1 MSLVSNPGPGPG
13 SSWAPDLV
21 RPTLVELLRARAER
35 EPALRGYTFLTDGE
49 AREAHLDYAAL
60 DQQARAIGATLQS
73 LGAQGQRALLLYPP
87 GLEYIAGFFGCLYAG
102 VVAVPIYPPDMS
114 RLGRT
119 LPRLLAVASDAQATV
134 ALTTSAIHSMA
145 SMLFQQVPEL
155 AALRW
160 VATDAV
166 EPAAAASWRDPEARP
181 ETLVFLQYT
190 SGSTAAPKGVMLTH
204 GNLLHNLGLIHRC
217 FGHSRASQG
226 VIWLPP
232 YHDMGLIGGILQPLY
247 GGFPVTLLSPVDFLK
262 KPLRWLQA
270 VSRYRATTSGGP
282 NFAYDLCVRKTTAAE
297 RAALDLSAWD
307 LAFNGAEPIHPE
319 TLGRFVEAF
328 GPVGFRREAFYSC
341 YGLAEAT
348 LIASGG
354 EKAALPVLRTVHAAG
369 LRQNRAEPAEP
380 THPEARTL
388 VGAGQNLAEQRLV
401 IVQPETGEPCPVG
414 HVGEIWVAGPSV
426 AQGYWNRPEDTAR
439 AFHGVLACG
448 ADGARFL
455 RTGDLGFCDET
466 GELYVTGRIKDLIII
481 RGRNH
486 YPQDIERTVELC
498 HSALRPGCGA
508 AFSVEVATGTEREER
523 LVVVHEVE
531 RRAVEDGGVSLA
543 GLGETIRQTIADQH
557 ELMTHEVL
565 LLKPGSIPKTSSGK
579 IQRHACRAEFLSG
592 GLEALHRSVLQ
603 AQAPRE
609 GSNPANEPREHE
621 RAGGSSA
628 PAEESRSIAHAHTHG
643 RDIRLALA
651 AVEDA
656 EARKALLVLH
666 LQEEA
671 ARVLRLAPSQI
682 DPRRSLYAFGL
693 DSLMAVELK
702 AAVEASLG
710 VEVPLGEVLEGAEL
724 DAVAAGLLAR
734 MAGTPGAHQAQDEV
748 GAAGPE
754 ETGDAPLSG
763 GQQALWFLHQLA
775 PESAAYHV
783 PVAVRVRAR
792 LDIPALRRTFARL
805 VERHPA
811 LRTTFAVTPAG
822 PVQRVHAELPLDF
835 EAHGVEDVGGG
846 EARILELL
854 SAEARQPF
862 DLERGPLL
870 RVRVLMRGPE
880 DHFLLLVLH
889 HIVTDFWSLSLLAED
904 IDALYPAA
912 VAGRALDLS
921 RPERTYADYARW
933 QAQMLAGP
941 RGAALLGHWEATLG
955 GELPVLNLPTD
966 FARPPVQTYNGRV
979 HTTRIG
985 ARLTE
990 ALKALAQRHG
1000 SPLGTVLQ
1008 AAFQV
1013 LLHRY
1018 SGQRDLTL
1026 GIVGA
1031 GRSRAEL
1038 GRVVGYCVNPLVI
1051 RTRPSPA
1058 TSFAAYLGETRER
1071 VAAALE
1077 HQDYPFN
1084 ALVAQA
1090 DRLQPVRDYSRSPL
1104 FQVMFVYQRAP
1115 RLDDRGLTALGL
1127 DLGGARAELA
1137 GLPIESVALEHTAAQ
1152 FDLTLTMGEVRGEA
1166 AGELVASF
1174 EYNTDLFRAETVAR
1188 MAAHFETLLAG
1199 IADERGADRR
1209 LGELALLTAAEHERL
1224 RTSEAGDEVALPAPN
1239 LPGWFAAQ
1247 AERTPAHV
1255 AVRFQDAALDYR
1267 TLAER
1272 VERLG
1277 AWLRGRGVG
1286 RGAVIGLCL
1295 ERSLETVVA
1304 VLGVLRTGAAYV
1316 PLDPVY
1322 PAERLG
1328 FILADARASLLLTH
1342 GGLKPQLEAQLRTV
1356 GATAEVVCL
1365 DTDLDRSPSPSSAR
1379 PTPSTLPPPALPSF
1393 DDIAPHD
1400 LACLIYTSGSTGQ
1413 PKGVM
1418 LEQAGLV
1425 NLVHS
1430 FIRSYGVT
1438 TEDRMLPLTSI
1449 ASASFVGEILPLLC
1463 MGGTLVLP
1471 TEAEILDLD
1480 ALVGL
1485 ITRHRVTIASTVPAV
1500 VKALNARITQSGGL
1514 GPLRLL
1520 LSGGEA
1526 LGASDVAHLMGEVTV
1541 VNGYGLTE
1549 TTVCATYHPLA
1560 PQDLAAQ
1567 GWMPIGRPIPNTTL
1581 YVLDAEQRALP
1592 EGCPGELCVGG
1603 VGLARGYWNR
1613 PELTAERFVPDP
1625 FRPGERMYRTGDLGR
1640 RLPGGVLEYLHRVDD
1655 QIKIRGFRIELGEV
1669 EAALRRHPEIR
1680 DVFVTAREDTP
1691 GERRLVAYVVAAE
1704 ALTPSALHPWLS
1716 EHLPS
1721 YMVPSAFVFLP
1732 ALPLTANGKV
1742 DVRALPAPEGTRASL
1757 GATYTPPQS
1766 ELERR
1771 VRRRMARGPQA
1782 RPGRHPRQL
1791 LRARRQLPAPR
1802 PGAPPPARSPPGRPR
1817 ARGPLQVHD
1826 RERPSPS
1833 TSAPSKTPPTRTQP
1847 TASRTKPRSA
1857 RTRSPDVNKPQ
1868 GPVAAPADDPAA
1880 RRRPVRPAGQVPQK
1894 AER

>member
-1 MSLVSNPGPGPG
+1 MSLVSVPGPGPG
-13 SSWAPDLV
+13 SPSAPDLV

-35 EPALRGYTFLTDGE
+35 EPTLRGYTFLLDGE

-60 DQQARAIGATLQS
+60 DHQARAIAATLQE

-102 VVAVPIYPPDMS
+102 VVAVPIYPPDMG

-166 EPAAAASWRDPEARP
+166 DAEAAASWRDPDARP

-204 GNLLHNLGLIHRC
+204 ANLLHNLGLIYRC

-282 NFAYDLCVRKTTAAE
+282 NFAYDLCVRKTTPAE
-297 RAALDLSAWD
+297 RAALDLGSWD

-319 TLGRFVEAF
+319 TLDRFMEAF
-328 GPVGFRREAFYSC
+328 GPAGFRREAFYSC

-354 EKAALPVLRTVHAAG
+354 EKAALPALRTVSTAA
-369 LRQNRAEPAEP
+369 LKQNRAEALEP

-388 VGAGQNLAEQRLV
+388 VGAGRTLAEQRLV
-401 IVQPETGEPCPVG
+401 IVQPDTGEPCPTG
-414 HVGEIWVAGPSV
+414 RVGEIWVAGPSV
-426 AQGYWNRPEDTAR
+426 AQGYWDRPEDTAR
-439 AFHGVLACG
+439 AFQAMLAG
-448 ADGARFL
+448 DAPGTRFL
-455 RTGDLGFCDET
+455 RTGDLGFLDET

-486 YPQDIERTVELC
+486 YPQDLERTVELC
-498 HSALRPGCGA
+498 HPALRPGCGA
-508 AFSVEVATGTEREER
+508 AFSVDVEGEER
-523 LVVVHEVE
+523 LVVVQEVE
-531 RRAVEDGGVSLA
+531 RRAVEDGSVSLA
-543 GLGETIRQTIADQH
+543 DLGEAIRQTIADQH
-557 ELMTHEVL
+557 ELMTHEVVL
-565 LLKPGSIPKTSSGK
+565 LRGGSIPKTSSGK
-579 IQRHACRAEFLSG
+579 IQRHACRSEFLAGS
-592 GLEALHRSVLQ
+592 LEALHRSQV
-603 AQAPRE
+603 QAPAAPQSTAAPVPGASETSGETAQR
-609 GSNPANEPREHE
+609 R
-621 RAGGSSA
+621 A
-628 PAEESRSIAHAHTHG
+628 PAPAPVNV
-643 RDIRLALA
+643 RLALA
-651 AVEDA
+651 ALQDP

-666 LQEEA
+666 LQEA
-671 ARVLRLAPSQI
+671 AAQVLRLAPSQI

-724 DAVAAGLLAR
+724 DKVAAGLLMR
-734 MAGTPGAHQAQDEV
+734 MAGPPGAHRAQAAV

-792 LDIPALRRTFARL
+792 LDIPALRRTFMKL

-835 EAHGVEDVGGG
+835 EAHGVEDMGA
-846 EARILELL
+846 ARVHEVL
-854 SAEARQPF
+854 SAEAGRPF

-870 RVRVLMRGPE
+870 RVRVLTRGPD

-889 HIVTDFWSLSLLAED
+889 HIVTDFWSLALLAED
-904 IDALYPAA
+904 IDALYPAE
-912 VAGRALDLS
+912 VAGRPVTTTLTLP

-933 QAQMLAGP
+933 QAEMLAGP
-941 RGAALLGHWEATLG
+941 RGAALLGYWQGALG

-966 FARPPVQTYNGRV
+966 ISRPRPPVQTYNGRV
-979 HTTRIG
+979 HTARIG

-1000 SPLGTVLQ
+1000 CPLGTVLQ

-1018 SGQRDLTL
+1018 SGQRDLLL

-1051 RTRPSPA
+1051 RTRPAPA
-1058 TSFAAYLGETRER
+1058 ASFAAYLGETRER

-1084 ALVAQA
+1084 ALV

-1115 RLDDRGLTALGL
+1115 RLDERGLTALGL
-1127 DLGGARAELA
+1127 DLSGARAELA
-1137 GLPIESVALEHTAAQ
+1137 GLAIESVALEHTAAQ

-1188 MAAHFETLLAG
+1188 MAAHFETLLAS
-1199 IADERGADRR
+1199 ISEERGAEQR
-1209 LGELALLTAAEHERL
+1209 LGELALLTAAEREQL
-1224 RTSEAGDEVALPAPN
+1224 RTSGTGAEVALPAPN
-1239 LPGWFAAQ
+1239 LSAWFAAQ
-1247 AERTPAHV
+1247 VERTPAQV

-1277 AWLRGRGVG
+1277 VWLSGRGIG

-1295 ERSLETVVA
+1295 ERSLETVIA
-1304 VLGVLRTGAAYV
+1304 VLGVLRAGAAYV
-1316 PLDPVY
+1316 PLDPAY

-1328 FILADARASLLLTH
+1328 FILADARVPFLLTH
-1342 GGLKPQLEAQLRTV
+1342 GRLKPQLESQLRAV

-1365 DTDLDRSPSPSSAR
+1365 DTDFDRAQAPASSVGH
-1379 PTPSTLPPPALPSF
+1379 PTPPALPPLPPF
-1393 DDIAPHD
+1393 NDIAPHD

-1418 LEQAGLV
+1418 LEHVGLV

-1430 FIRSYGVT
+1430 FIRSYGAT

-1463 MGGTLVLP
+1463 VGGTLVLP
-1471 TEAEILDLD
+1471 TEDQILDLE

-1485 ITRHRVTIASTVPAV
+1485 ITRHGVTIASTVPAV
-1500 VKALNARITQSGGL
+1500 IKALNARAAQAQGGDL
-1514 GPLRLL
+1514 GPLRFL

-1526 LGASDVAHLMGEVTV
+1526 LGASDVEHLLGKVTV

-1549 TTVCATYHPLA
+1549 TTVCATYYPLA

-1567 GWMPIGRPIPNTTL
+1567 GWVPIGRPIPNTTV
-1581 YVLDAEQRALP
+1581 YVLDAEQRVLP

-1603 VGLARGYWNR
+1603 LGLARGYWNR

-1625 FRPGERMYRTGDLGR
+1625 FRPGERMYRTGDLAR
-1640 RLPGGVLEYLHRVDD
+1640 RLEGGVLEYLHRVDD
-1655 QIKIRGFRIELGEV
+1655 QIKIRGFRIELGEI
-1669 EAALRRHPEIR
+1669 EAALRRHPDIR

-1691 GERRLVAYVVAAE
+1691 GERRLVAYVVAAGT
-1704 ALTPSALHPWLS
+1704 LTTGALHPWLS
-1716 EHLPS
+1716 EHLPP
-1721 YMVPSAFVFLP
+1721 YMVPSAFVLLP
-1732 ALPLTANGKV
+1732 ALPLTAHGKV
-1742 DVRALPAPEGTRASL
+1742 DTRALPAPDGHRTSL
-1757 GATYTPPQS
+1757 GLGLGAAYTPPQS

-1771 VRRRMARGPQA
+1771 VAAVWQEVLKLDQVGIHDNFFELGGNSLLLAQAHRRLREALQADLALVDLFKYTTVSALAKHLGAKQGAAEKAPATHQRIQDEAHKRKEALARRQQA
-1782 RPGRHPRQL
+1782 AKTRGRPGR
-1791 LRARRQLPAPR
+1791 
-1802 PGAPPPARSPPGRPR
+1802 
-1817 ARGPLQVHD
+1817 
-1826 RERPSPS
+1826 
-1833 TSAPSKTPPTRTQP
+1833 
-1847 TASRTKPRSA
+1847 
-1857 RTRSPDVNKPQ
+1857 
-1868 GPVAAPADDPAA
+1868 
-1880 RRRPVRPAGQVPQK
+1880 
-1894 AER
+1894 